1 MNVCKDLH
9 FIGSLNDF
17 SYNTN
22 KSKLKNSSD
31 YVSCLQ
37 REGCGEALV
46 PRGDDPALRGQ
57 PQDQAGAGGGGA
69 LPHRHQGGLRP
80 RGASHPHHQVRA
92 RGDHP
97 CPPRGVRAPLLV
109 IAAI

>member
-1 MNVCKDLH
+1 MLNCTRCKS
-9 FIGSLNDF
+9 IISI
-17 SYNTN
+17 TR
-22 KSKLKNSSD
+22 
-31 YVSCLQ
+31 SCLQ

-109 IAAI
+109 IAAIYMYCFMY